1 MYEIDKLRAKVS
13 SLESERAELEA
24 TVLDLDDAA
33 AAAAA
38 EDEEKWRST
47 RRSTSPRHRVGAD
60 ADDTSPSPSSGGP
73 GRTPP
78 RVPEWEKDRAE
89 LVKKMAAQ
97 AETIARLKA
106 AARPAAVATNLD
118 DALVMDDDRERA
130 EGVGS
135 VADDTRIVE
144 SCDDEEEDDA
154 TPLCA
159 ALAAVDATTG
169 SRVGGGDCVDRGG
182 DRGDGS
188 PSGTFATPD
197 GASALVASVVSSSGG
212 DGLNTGGNGRECV
225 NETTTDVDGSNS
237 SLPDADAW
245 LRTAERVGRVAV
257 GLSRFASPSPKN
269 TATGGGGGGG
279 SSSKA
284 SKSKSRS
291 TTPATPLERR
301 AFLRSASKGLRVT
314 IDEDDD
320 EK

>member
-1 MYEIDKLRAKVS
+1 VS

-106 AARPAAVATNLD
+106 AARPVAVATNLD

-144 SCDDEEEDDA
+144 ACDDEEEDDS
-154 TPLCA
+154 TPLRA

-169 SRVGGGDCVDRGG
+169 SRVGGDCVDRGG

-188 PSGTFATPD
+188 PTGTFATPD
-197 GASALVASVVSSSGG
+197 GASALVASVVFSSGG
-212 DGLNTGGNGRECV
+212 NGLNTSGCERERERV

-245 LRTAERVGRVAV
+245 LRTAERAGRVAV

-320 EK
+320 EM